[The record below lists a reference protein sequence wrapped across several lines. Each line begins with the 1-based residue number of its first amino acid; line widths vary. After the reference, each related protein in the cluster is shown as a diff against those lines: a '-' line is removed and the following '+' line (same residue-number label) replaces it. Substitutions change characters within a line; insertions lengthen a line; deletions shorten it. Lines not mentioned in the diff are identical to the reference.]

1 MVNCKTSFTKFLLY
15 NKFYLSIIFSQEIT
29 GNERG
34 DGTFRGLGKIKEE
47 EKKKEIFNYLL
58 GRLEKFFILIN
69 LFYLGLATSCGD
81 EK

>member
-1 MVNCKTSFTKFLLY
+1 MY

-58 GRLEKFFILIN
+58 GRLEKV
-69 LFYLGLATSCGD
+69 FYFN
-81 EK
+81 